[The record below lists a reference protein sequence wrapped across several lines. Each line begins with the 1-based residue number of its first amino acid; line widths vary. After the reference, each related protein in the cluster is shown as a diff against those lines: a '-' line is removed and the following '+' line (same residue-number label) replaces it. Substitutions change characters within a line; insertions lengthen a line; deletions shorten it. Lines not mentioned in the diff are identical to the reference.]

1 MQYCIDLILF
11 LCSFVP
17 LFLFSF
23 LPQYALYLV
32 LFYVA
37 CTLIFNVFVIRLMRR
52 GASLMQLNASFIVPI
67 VLSYVVLYVYNDI
80 IVSKSIDVLHW
91 ESMVGVVLVVV
102 GVMVYRGAAKEPG
115 TEYETEPGATPPPI

>member
-1 MQYCIDLILF
+1 
-11 LCSFVP
+11 
-17 LFLFSF
+17 
-23 LPQYALYLV
+23 
-32 LFYVA
+32 
-37 CTLIFNVFVIRLMRR
+37 MRR

-80 IVSKSIDVLHW
+80 IVSKSIDASKVGFNGDLHW